1 MHSYFD
7 PIGFGCLTRREQREC
22 ESNIVELNEQLANA
36 EFVDEIDINQIQTQT
51 NSQRKVEQSKS
62 SIMAKFIHSLGKT
75 FAASS
80 SSSVITSNKKKL
92 MEEISEYR
100 SLAQREY
107 NSIVNDEKYPNAV
120 CFMRFFKFCNQLFFR
135 SCR

>member
-36 EFVDEIDINQIQTQT
+36 EVVDEIDINQIQSQT

-62 SIMAKFIHSLGKT
+62 SIMAKFIHSIGKT
-75 FAASS
+75 FAAPS

-120 CFMRFFKFCNQLFFR
+120 CFMRFFKF
-135 SCR
+135 

>member
-7 PIGFGCLTRREQREC
+7 QIGFGCLTRREQREC

-36 EFVDEIDINQIQTQT
+36 EVVDEIDINQIQSQT

-62 SIMAKFIHSLGKT
+62 SIMAKFIHSIGKKL
-75 FAASS
+75 AAPS

-107 NSIVNDEKYPNAV
+107 NSIVHDEKYPNAV
-120 CFMRFFKFCNQLFFR
+120 CFMRFFKF
-135 SCR
+135 